1 MKKRY
6 LVLFASCLVT
16 MVALSVNICTW
27 KGGDGKFSDSSKW
40 DIMPVDGDRIVFD
53 TTDGNP
59 ISVEND
65 IADDFT
71 VRSITFKGASI
82 QPDRVNRLGSVTIS
96 GKRIYISAP
105 DIDLYSIIW
114 THGDPN
120 DEYVRGP
127 EVIVNAPLR
136 LYKGNIN
143 ISWTT
148 TFNGDITIDD
158 GGSLMLDWPGG
169 LNYAGSTS
177 YPAVTING
185 EVYGPDAQ
193 INNLLGMGGRGSSFH
208 VNNKCVLKAIRSS
221 DLSNCKVLTYLNH
234 SENDIEIVGCRYGYM
249 YINNPGSISEKT
261 KLEHYLDPYG
271 PGSLCFKEKRGG
283 K

>member
-16 MVALSVNICTW
+16 MVALSV
-27 KGGDGKFSDSSKW
+27 
-40 DIMPVDGDRIVFD
+40 
-53 TTDGNP
+53 
-59 ISVEND
+59 
-65 IADDFT
+65 
-71 VRSITFKGASI
+71 
-82 QPDRVNRLGSVTIS
+82 
-96 GKRIYISAP
+96 
-105 DIDLYSIIW
+105 
-114 THGDPN
+114 
-120 DEYVRGP
+120 
-127 EVIVNAPLR
+127 
-136 LYKGNIN
+136 N

-177 YPAVTING
+177 YP
-185 EVYGPDAQ
+185 
-193 INNLLGMGGRGSSFH
+193 
-208 VNNKCVLKAIRSS
+208 
-221 DLSNCKVLTYLNH
+221 
-234 SENDIEIVGCRYGYM
+234 
-249 YINNPGSISEKT
+249 GSISEKT